1 MTLPPEDQAPLTF
14 YPGDPAEWTPAQ
26 RSRNERM
33 ASFLQHLQTEGMIN
47 PASKASGVS
56 VATIW
61 RWRDE
66 YPAFNDAVVKFM
78 TRTRM
83 LKLEENLYRIANSE
97 DPKMGM
103 AAVRANEF
111 LMRAWDREQYG
122 EFRRV
127 DQTVTVNHIV
137 QLSHDARQAIQERQ
151 AEKLRQLRTIDVQV
165 SHQDEDETG
174 NSMARAN

>member
-1 MTLPPEDQAPLTF
+1 MTLPREDQMPLTF
-14 YPGDPAEWTPAQ
+14 YPGDPAKWTPAQ

-33 ASFLQHLQTEGMIN
+33 ASFLQHLQSEGMIN

-83 LKLEENLYRIANSE
+83 LTLEENLYRIANST
-97 DPKMGM
+97 DPKMAM

-122 EFRRV
+122 EFKRV

-151 AEKLRQLRTIDVQV
+151 AQKLQQLRTIDVQA
-165 SHQDEDETG
+165 SSRGDDEAG
-174 NSMARAN
+174 AN

>member
-1 MTLPPEDQAPLTF
+1 MTLLPEDQTPLTF

-26 RSRNERM
+26 RARNERM
-33 ASFLQHLQTEGMIN
+33 AEFLRHLQIEGMIN
-47 PASKASGVS
+47 RASKTSRVS
-56 VATIW
+56 VATLW

-78 TRTRM
+78 TRTRI
-83 LKLEENLYRIANSE
+83 LQLEENMYRIANSE
-97 DPKMGM
+97 DPKMAM

-122 EFRRV
+122 EFKRV

-151 AEKLRQLRTIDVQV
+151 AEKLRQLRTIDVQP
-165 SHQDEDETG
+165 SRQGDDEAG
-174 NSMARAN
+174 AGAN